1 MSNTPSLTLSALLAR
16 RDWENPGVTQ
26 WNRLAAHAPLHS
38 WRDEH
43 SAREDGGT
51 VSRRLL
57 NGEWRFS
64 FFPAPEQVPSVW
76 VSEDCADAVLMPV
89 PSNWQMQG
97 FDTPIY
103 TNVTYPIPV
112 NPPFVPQENPTGCYS
127 LTFEMDDAWLQSGQT
142 RIIFDGVN
150 SAFHLWCNGQ
160 WIGYSQDSRLPAEFD
175 LSAVLRPGE
184 NRIAVMVL
192 RWCDGSYLEDQDMW
206 RMSGIFRDV
215 SLLHKPETHIADYQ
229 VVTDLNAERD
239 RAVLKVDLALAGA
252 QFAECEVAF
261 TLWRNGEKCASAT
274 GRPGTAVVDERGGW
288 AERLTVTLP
297 VEAPAL
303 WSAETPELYRLTMTL
318 LNAQGEV
325 LETEACDVGFRR
337 IEISNGLLKLN
348 GKPLLIRGVN
358 RHEPTPP

>member
-1 MSNTPSLTLSALLAR
+1 MPNTPSLTLSAILAR

-38 WRDEH
+38 WHHEQPARDDVA
-43 SAREDGGT
+43 SLSKR
-51 VSRRLL
+51 SL
-57 NGEWRFS
+57 NGEWQFS
-64 FFPAPEQVPSVW
+64 YFPAPEQVPQKW
-76 VSEDCADAVLMPV
+76 VTEDCADAVTMPV

-127 LTFEMDDAWLQSGQT
+127 LTFEVDDAWLQSGQT

-160 WIGYSQDSRLPAEFD
+160 WMGYSQDSRLPAEFD
-175 LSAVLRPGE
+175 LSAALRPGQ
-184 NRIAVMVL
+184 NRLAVMVL

-229 VVTDLNAERD
+229 V
-239 RAVLKVDLALAGA
+239 
-252 QFAECEVAF
+252 
-261 TLWRNGEKCASAT
+261 S
-274 GRPGTAVVDERGGW
+274 
-288 AERLTVTLP
+288 
-297 VEAPAL
+297 
-303 WSAETPELYRLTMTL
+303 Y
-318 LNAQGEV
+318 
-325 LETEACDVGFRR
+325 
-337 IEISNGLLKLN
+337 
-348 GKPLLIRGVN
+348 
-358 RHEPTPP
+358 